1 MLESLPHDR
10 DPALRLPRLPRPQR
24 AAAARGP
31 RRQGAARAA
40 GEGAGGVGVLPHLGR
55 APPPPGAGRGL
66 SERLLAV
73 GRHRGARRAPGRAA
87 RRDRRLPRRLHGSGA
102 RGADHHHLRPSPA
115 PGRGAAPHSG
125 QALPVLPDPPGAGAH
140 RAPGPDPGRVPRRP
154 RGGGRERAL
163 LPHHQG
169 PLPGGPRPRRLR
181 GVDRRGARAR
191 GPRRPAG
198 PHRPARGQPG
208 AHPRSSPERAE
219 RRDLRRGG
227 RLMPGA
233 LVKIDDYRQVA
244 PRGTVDFLMR
254 IGERLRGKR
263 LAHVSASRYGALAES
278 LNRVVPILND
288 LGVETTWEITIGTA
302 DFDQVTRAIGKGL
315 AGTEQVITDSMLARL
330 RETGADNAQRLRLDA
345 DLVMV
350 HDAAPLALVEGRG
363 EASRWVWRC
372 HHDLSAAQPQ
382 LWNALR
388 PMVQRY
394 DAAVFS
400 LARFAAP
407 LSIPR
412 FIVYPSIDP
421 LSERNREM
429 TRSEQAV
436 QLDRLR
442 VPRDKPI
449 LLQVGPFERQHD
461 PVGVINAYRLVKRH
475 HDVRLVLAGPPP
487 APGGDALGDVQE
499 AASHDPDISV
509 IVLPPDPQVELNALE
524 RAATIA
530 IQKPLKADFTIEVA
544 TAMWKGKPVI
554 GTIAG
559 GIPFQM
565 VVNVTGY
572 TVETV
577 EGAAFRIRQ
586 LLSNPEL
593 IGRMG
598 AAGREHVRRNFLV
611 TRHLSDYLALL
622 AHMTR

>member
-1 MLESLPHDR
+1 M
-10 DPALRLPRLPRPQR
+10 A
-24 AAAARGP
+24 
-31 RRQGAARAA
+31 
-40 GEGAGGVGVLPHLGR
+40 
-55 APPPPGAGRGL
+55 
-66 SERLLAV
+66 
-73 GRHRGARRAPGRAA
+73 
-87 RRDRRLPRRLHGSGA
+87 
-102 RGADHHHLRPSPA
+102 
-115 PGRGAAPHSG
+115 
-125 QALPVLPDPPGAGAH
+125 
-140 RAPGPDPGRVPRRP
+140 
-154 RGGGRERAL
+154 
-163 LPHHQG
+163 
-169 PLPGGPRPRRLR
+169 
-181 GVDRRGARAR
+181 
-191 GPRRPAG
+191 
-198 PHRPARGQPG
+198 
-208 AHPRSSPERAE
+208 
-219 RRDLRRGG
+219 
-227 RLMPGA
+227 PGA
-233 LVKIDDYRQVA
+233 LLKLDDYRQVA

-263 LAHVSASRYGALAES
+263 LVHVSSSRYGALAEGLS
-278 LNRVVPILND
+278 RVVAILTD
-288 LGVETTWEITIGTA
+288 LGVETSWEITIGTA
-302 DFDQVTRAIGKGL
+302 DFDQVSRAVAKGL
-315 AGTEQVITDSMLARL
+315 AGTEQVITEAMLGRL
-330 RETGADNAQRLRLDA
+330 RETGVDNARRLRLDA

-350 HDAAPLALVEGRG
+350 HDAPPLGLVEQRG
-363 EASRWVWRC
+363 DAARWVWRC
-372 HHDLSAAQPQ
+372 HHDLSSAQPQ

-412 FIVYPSIDP
+412 FIVYPAIDP

-429 TRSEQAV
+429 TRSEQAL
-436 QLDRLR
+436 QLDRLH

-461 PVGVINAYRLVKRH
+461 PIGVINAYRLVKRH

-499 AASHDPDISV
+499 AASHDPDIAV
-509 IVLPPDPQVELNALE
+509 ILLPPDPQVELNALE

-530 IQKPLKADFTIEVA
+530 IQKPLKADFTLEVA

-622 AHMTR
+622 AHLTR

>member
-1 MLESLPHDR
+1 MAQTSL
-10 DPALRLPRLPRPQR
+10 LRL
-24 AAAARGP
+24 
-31 RRQGAARAA
+31 
-40 GEGAGGVGVLPHLGR
+40 
-55 APPPPGAGRGL
+55 
-66 SERLLAV
+66 
-73 GRHRGARRAPGRAA
+73 
-87 RRDRRLPRRLHGSGA
+87 
-102 RGADHHHLRPSPA
+102 
-115 PGRGAAPHSG
+115 
-125 QALPVLPDPPGAGAH
+125 
-140 RAPGPDPGRVPRRP
+140 
-154 RGGGRERAL
+154 
-163 LPHHQG
+163 
-169 PLPGGPRPRRLR
+169 
-181 GVDRRGARAR
+181 
-191 GPRRPAG
+191 
-198 PHRPARGQPG
+198 
-208 AHPRSSPERAE
+208 
-219 RRDLRRGG
+219 
-227 RLMPGA
+227 
-233 LVKIDDYRQVA
+233 DDYRKVA
-244 PRGTVDFLMR
+244 PRGAVDFLIR
-254 IGERLRGKR
+254 IGERLRGRR
-263 LAHVSASRYGALAES
+263 LVHVSASRYDGGIVEV

-288 LGVETTWEITIGTA
+288 LGVETSWEVTIGTA
-302 DFDQVTRAIGKGL
+302 DFDQVTRAVGKAL
-315 AGTEQVITDSMLARL
+315 AGTEQVITETMLARL
-330 RETGADNAQRLRLDA
+330 RDTGVENARRLRLDA

-350 HDAAPLALVEGRG
+350 HDVGPIGLAEQRGAAG
-363 EASRWVWRC
+363 RWVWRC
-372 HHDLSAAQPQ
+372 HHDLSSAQPQ

-388 PMVQRY
+388 PRVQRY

-429 TRSEQAV
+429 TRAEQAV
-436 QLDRLR
+436 LLDRLR
-442 VPRDKPI
+442 VARDKPI

-461 PVGVINAYRLVKRH
+461 PLGVINAYRLVKKH

-499 AASHDPDISV
+499 AASRDPDISV
-509 IVLPPDPQVELNALE
+509 IVLPPDPQTELNALE

-622 AHMTR
+622 AHLTG

>member
-1 MLESLPHDR
+1 MAQGSMLKL
-10 DPALRLPRLPRPQR
+10 
-24 AAAARGP
+24 
-31 RRQGAARAA
+31 
-40 GEGAGGVGVLPHLGR
+40 
-55 APPPPGAGRGL
+55 
-66 SERLLAV
+66 
-73 GRHRGARRAPGRAA
+73 
-87 RRDRRLPRRLHGSGA
+87 
-102 RGADHHHLRPSPA
+102 
-115 PGRGAAPHSG
+115 
-125 QALPVLPDPPGAGAH
+125 
-140 RAPGPDPGRVPRRP
+140 
-154 RGGGRERAL
+154 
-163 LPHHQG
+163 
-169 PLPGGPRPRRLR
+169 
-181 GVDRRGARAR
+181 
-191 GPRRPAG
+191 
-198 PHRPARGQPG
+198 
-208 AHPRSSPERAE
+208 
-219 RRDLRRGG
+219 
-227 RLMPGA
+227 
-233 LVKIDDYRQVA
+233 DDYRQVA

-254 IGERLRGKR
+254 IGERLRGR
-263 LAHVSASRYGALAES
+263 RFAHVSASRYGALAEG

-302 DFDQVTRAIGKGL
+302 DFDQVGRAVAKAL
-315 AGTEQVITDSMLARL
+315 AGTEQVITDGMLARL
-330 RETGADNAQRLRLDA
+330 RETGVDNAQRLGLDA

-350 HDAAPLALVEGRG
+350 HDAPPLWLVEQRG
-363 EASRWVWRC
+363 DAARWVWRC
-372 HHDLSAAQPQ
+372 HHDLSSAQPQ
-382 LWNALR
+382 LWSSLR
-388 PMVQRY
+388 PVVQRY

-412 FIVYPSIDP
+412 FIVYPTIDP

-429 TRSEQAV
+429 TRSEQALH
-436 QLDRLR
+436 LDRLH

-475 HDVRLVLAGPPP
+475 HDVQLVLAGPPP

-499 AASHDPDISV
+499 AASHDPDIAV
-509 IVLPPDPQVELNALE
+509 IVLPPDPQNELNALE

-565 VVNVTGY
+565 VSNVTGY

-611 TRHLSDYLALL
+611 TRLLTNYLALL
-622 AHMTR
+622 AHLTR

>member
-1 MLESLPHDR
+1 M
-10 DPALRLPRLPRPQR
+10 A
-24 AAAARGP
+24 
-31 RRQGAARAA
+31 
-40 GEGAGGVGVLPHLGR
+40 
-55 APPPPGAGRGL
+55 
-66 SERLLAV
+66 
-73 GRHRGARRAPGRAA
+73 
-87 RRDRRLPRRLHGSGA
+87 
-102 RGADHHHLRPSPA
+102 
-115 PGRGAAPHSG
+115 
-125 QALPVLPDPPGAGAH
+125 
-140 RAPGPDPGRVPRRP
+140 
-154 RGGGRERAL
+154 
-163 LPHHQG
+163 
-169 PLPGGPRPRRLR
+169 
-181 GVDRRGARAR
+181 
-191 GPRRPAG
+191 
-198 PHRPARGQPG
+198 
-208 AHPRSSPERAE
+208 
-219 RRDLRRGG
+219 
-227 RLMPGA
+227 PGA
-233 LVKIDDYRQVA
+233 LLKLDDYRQVA

-263 LAHVSASRYGALAES
+263 LVHVSSSRYGALAEG
-278 LNRVVPILND
+278 LNRVVAILSD

-302 DFDQVTRAIGKGL
+302 DFDQVGRAVAKGL
-315 AGTEQVITDSMLARL
+315 AGTEQVITEAMLGRL
-330 RETGADNAQRLRLDA
+330 RETGVDNARRLRLDA

-350 HDAAPLALVEGRG
+350 HDAPPLGLVEQRG
-363 EASRWVWRC
+363 DAARWVWRC
-372 HHDLSAAQPQ
+372 HHDLSSAQPQ

-412 FIVYPSIDP
+412 FIVYPAIDP

-429 TRSEQAV
+429 TRSEQAL
-436 QLDRLR
+436 QLDRLH

-449 LLQVGPFERQHD
+449 LLQVGPFERPHD
-461 PVGVINAYRLVKRH
+461 PIGVINAYRLVKRH

-499 AASHDPDISV
+499 AASHDPDIAV
-509 IVLPPDPQVELNALE
+509 ILLPPDPQIELNALE

-530 IQKPLKADFTIEVA
+530 IQKPLKADFTLEVA
-544 TAMWKGKPVI
+544 SAMWKGKPVI

-622 AHMTR
+622 AHLTR

>member
-1 MLESLPHDR
+1 M
-10 DPALRLPRLPRPQR
+10 
-24 AAAARGP
+24 
-31 RRQGAARAA
+31 
-40 GEGAGGVGVLPHLGR
+40 
-55 APPPPGAGRGL
+55 
-66 SERLLAV
+66 
-73 GRHRGARRAPGRAA
+73 
-87 RRDRRLPRRLHGSGA
+87 
-102 RGADHHHLRPSPA
+102 
-115 PGRGAAPHSG
+115 
-125 QALPVLPDPPGAGAH
+125 
-140 RAPGPDPGRVPRRP
+140 APGP
-154 RGGGRERAL
+154 L
-163 LPHHQG
+163 LK
-169 PLPGGPRPRRLR
+169 L
-181 GVDRRGARAR
+181 
-191 GPRRPAG
+191 
-198 PHRPARGQPG
+198 
-208 AHPRSSPERAE
+208 
-219 RRDLRRGG
+219 
-227 RLMPGA
+227 
-233 LVKIDDYRQVA
+233 DDYRQVA

-263 LAHVSASRYGALAES
+263 FVHVSASRYGALADW
-278 LNRVVPILND
+278 LNRVVTLLSD
-288 LGVETTWEITIGTA
+288 LGVETTWEIAIGTA
-302 DFDQVTRAIGKGL
+302 DFDQVSRAVGKAL
-315 AGTEQVITDSMLARL
+315 AGTEQVITEGMLARL
-330 RETGADNAQRLRLDA
+330 RETGADNARRLRLDA

-350 HDAAPLALVEGRG
+350 HDAPPVGLVEQRG
-363 EASRWVWRC
+363 EASRWVWAC
-372 HHDLSAAQPQ
+372 HQDLSSAQPQ

-388 PMVQRY
+388 PVVQRY
-394 DAAVFS
+394 DAAVFT

-412 FIVYPSIDP
+412 FIVYPAIDP

-429 TRSEQAV
+429 TRSEQALV
-436 QLDRLR
+436 LDRLR

-499 AASHDPDISV
+499 AASHDPDIAV
-509 IVLPPDPQVELNALE
+509 IVLPPDPQIELNALE

-577 EGAAFRIRQ
+577 EGAAFRIRH

-611 TRHLSDYLALL
+611 TRRLSDYLALI
-622 AHMTR
+622 AHLTR

>member
-1 MLESLPHDR
+1 M
-10 DPALRLPRLPRPQR
+10 A
-24 AAAARGP
+24 
-31 RRQGAARAA
+31 
-40 GEGAGGVGVLPHLGR
+40 
-55 APPPPGAGRGL
+55 
-66 SERLLAV
+66 
-73 GRHRGARRAPGRAA
+73 
-87 RRDRRLPRRLHGSGA
+87 
-102 RGADHHHLRPSPA
+102 
-115 PGRGAAPHSG
+115 
-125 QALPVLPDPPGAGAH
+125 
-140 RAPGPDPGRVPRRP
+140 
-154 RGGGRERAL
+154 
-163 LPHHQG
+163 
-169 PLPGGPRPRRLR
+169 
-181 GVDRRGARAR
+181 
-191 GPRRPAG
+191 
-198 PHRPARGQPG
+198 
-208 AHPRSSPERAE
+208 
-219 RRDLRRGG
+219 
-227 RLMPGA
+227 PGA
-233 LVKIDDYRQVA
+233 LLKLDDYRQVA

-263 LAHVSASRYGALAES
+263 LVHVSSSRYGALAEG
-278 LNRVVPILND
+278 LNRVVAILSD

-302 DFDQVTRAIGKGL
+302 DFDQVGRAVAKGL
-315 AGTEQVITDSMLARL
+315 AGTEQVITEAMLGRL
-330 RETGADNAQRLRLDA
+330 RETGVDNARRLRLDA

-350 HDAAPLALVEGRG
+350 HDASPLGLVEQRG
-363 EASRWVWRC
+363 DAARWVWRC
-372 HHDLSAAQPQ
+372 HHDLSSAQPQ

-412 FIVYPSIDP
+412 FIVYPAIDP

-429 TRSEQAV
+429 TRSEQAL
-436 QLDRLR
+436 QLDRLH

-461 PVGVINAYRLVKRH
+461 PIGVINAYRLVKRH

-499 AASHDPDISV
+499 AASHDPDIAV
-509 IVLPPDPQVELNALE
+509 ILLPPDPQIELNALE

-530 IQKPLKADFTIEVA
+530 IQKPLKADFTLEVA
-544 TAMWKGKPVI
+544 SAMWKGKPVI

-622 AHMTR
+622 AHLTR

>member
-1 MLESLPHDR
+1 
-10 DPALRLPRLPRPQR
+10 
-24 AAAARGP
+24 
-31 RRQGAARAA
+31 
-40 GEGAGGVGVLPHLGR
+40 
-55 APPPPGAGRGL
+55 
-66 SERLLAV
+66 
-73 GRHRGARRAPGRAA
+73 
-87 RRDRRLPRRLHGSGA
+87 
-102 RGADHHHLRPSPA
+102 
-115 PGRGAAPHSG
+115 
-125 QALPVLPDPPGAGAH
+125 
-140 RAPGPDPGRVPRRP
+140 
-154 RGGGRERAL
+154 
-163 LPHHQG
+163 
-169 PLPGGPRPRRLR
+169 
-181 GVDRRGARAR
+181 
-191 GPRRPAG
+191 
-198 PHRPARGQPG
+198 
-208 AHPRSSPERAE
+208 
-219 RRDLRRGG
+219 
-227 RLMPGA
+227 MPGA

-244 PRGTVDFLMR
+244 PRGTVDFLVR
-254 IGERLRGKR
+254 IGERLCGKR
-263 LAHVSASRYGALAES
+263 FVHVSASRYGGLAES
-278 LNRVVPILND
+278 LTRVVPILND

-330 RETGADNAQRLRLDA
+330 RETGVDNARRLRLDA

-350 HDAAPLALVEGRG
+350 HDAAPLALVESRG

-412 FIVYPSIDP
+412 FIVYPAIDP

-530 IQKPLKADFTIEVA
+530 VQKPLKADFTIEVA